1 MLVRNG
7 VICLLLSIGSCRSA
21 ARGSTAASR
30 DAAVELDGWPSL
42 PGAIHPA
49 DVEAWAGF
57 RRHQGRLDHQDH
69 LDLQGRH
76 HQGRPGARVVASVS
90 TAAVARVSGSSR
102 ASPSPQPPRPPL
114 ASSDRRSGSVA
125 PLPSGAAS
133 ESRPVRPD
141 HRAHRDR
148 LRGQEDVA
156 RREVDYC
163 LALSGGT
170 LKRPM
175 PARG

>member
-21 ARGSTAASR
+21 GRGSTAASR

-57 RRHQGRLDHQDH
+57 RR
-69 LDLQGRH
+69 

-170 LKRPM
+170 LKRPV